1 MSSTNKDHGGL
12 TERGMEMK
20 WARINTSYTLTMTA
34 VVIDYVDGDIVIGMV
49 VDDYDTCV
57 VRRTTVMWPS

>member
-1 MSSTNKDHGGL
+1 
-12 TERGMEMK
+12 MEMK
-20 WARINTSYTLTMTA
+20 WARINTSYTLTMTTA